1 MKILV
6 AVKRVIDY
14 NVQIRVKEDG
24 SGIVTENVKMST
36 NPPDDN
42 AIEEAVKIKEA
53 GKASEVIAITVGEE
67 KSQETVRKA
76 LAVGADRGIHVKAD
90 GIIEPLAVSKILQ
103 KIVEKEKPDLVFMGK
118 QAIDDDCNQTG
129 QMLSALLDWPQAT
142 FASKI
147 DVKDGKLEVT
157 REIDEGL
164 ETIEINTPAIV
175 TCDLRLNEPR
185 YASLP
190 NIMKAKKKPI
200 EQINAS
206 DLGVDISS
214 KIQQIKVEEPPKRQA
229 GIKVSSVAELVQ
241 KLKNEAKVI

>member
-24 SGIVTENVKMST
+24 SGVVTDNVKMST

-53 GKASEVIAITVGEE
+53 GKAKEIVAITIGEE
-67 KSQETVRKA
+67 KAQETVRKA
-76 LAVGADRGIHVKAD
+76 LAVGADRGIHVKVD
-90 GIIEPLAVSKILQ
+90 NVIEPLAVSKILK
-103 KIVEKEKPDLVFMGK
+103 KIVEKENPDLVFMGK

-129 QMLSALLDWPQAT
+129 QMLAALLNWPQAT

-147 DVKDGKLEVT
+147 EVKDNALEVT

-164 ETIEINTPAIV
+164 ETIEVNVPAIV

-190 NIMKAKKKPI
+190 NIMKAKKKPLD
-200 EQINAS
+200 QKTADNY
-206 DLGVDISS
+206 GVDVTPRLSIV
-214 KIQQIKVEEPPKRQA
+214 KTTEPEARAA
-229 GIKVSSVAELVQ
+229 GIKVGSVDELVA
-241 KLKNEAKVI
+241 KLKEVGAV

>member
-14 NVQIRVKEDG
+14 NVQIRVKDDG
-24 SGIVTENVKMST
+24 TGVVTDNVKMST

-42 AIEEAVKIKEA
+42 AIEEAVKIKES
-53 GKASEVIAITVGEE
+53 GKAKEVVAITIGDD
-67 KSQETVRKA
+67 KAQETVRKA
-76 LAVGADRGIHVKAD
+76 LAVGADRGIHVKVE
-90 GIIEPLAVSKILQ
+90 GIIEPLAVSKILK
-103 KIVEKEKPDLVFMGK
+103 KIVEKENPDLVFMGK

-129 QMLSALLDWPQAT
+129 QMLAAILNWPQAT

-147 DVKDGKLEVT
+147 DVKEKSLEVT

-164 ETIEINTPAIV
+164 ETIEVNIPAIV

-190 NIMKAKKKPI
+190 NIMKAKKKPL
-200 EQINAS
+200 EQLNAS
-206 DLGVDISS
+206 DLGVDTKARIE
-214 KIQQIKVEEPPKRQA
+214 QIKVEEPPKRKA
-229 GIKVSSVAELVQ
+229 GIKVASVEELVH